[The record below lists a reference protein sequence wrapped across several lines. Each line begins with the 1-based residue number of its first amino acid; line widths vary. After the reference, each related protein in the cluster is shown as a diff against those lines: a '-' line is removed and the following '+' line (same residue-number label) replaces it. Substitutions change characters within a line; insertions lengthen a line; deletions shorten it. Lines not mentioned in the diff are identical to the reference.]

1 MNRNVLMAALFGV
14 AVSSR
19 LDRVLGQGTPS
30 TKQVIKKGRKGRGR
44 NYTILSRF
52 MRSKHLPHQ
61 GKREKLRRRVGGF
74 FHVPEFE
81 AVARGL

>member
-1 MNRNVLMAALFGV
+1 MAALFGV

-30 TKQVIKKGRKGRGR
+30 TKQVIKGRKGRKGRGR

-74 FHVPEFE
+74 FYVSEVE

>member
-1 MNRNVLMAALFGV
+1 MAALFG
-14 AVSSR
+14 AVFSSR
-19 LDRVLGQGTPS
+19 LDRVLRQGVPS

-44 NYTILSRF
+44 NYTALPRF

-74 FHVPEFE
+74 FYVSE
-81 AVARGL
+81 AEAKARGM